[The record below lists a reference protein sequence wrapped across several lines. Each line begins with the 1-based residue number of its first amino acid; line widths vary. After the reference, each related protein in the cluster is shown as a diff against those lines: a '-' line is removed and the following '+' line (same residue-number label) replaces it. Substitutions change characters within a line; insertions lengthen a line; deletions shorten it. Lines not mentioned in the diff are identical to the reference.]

1 MIVNLTVEVIFK
13 TVDHVVFR
21 VKLLFLTIMFEQ
33 KMTAIKLLLI
43 DLGVRVR

>member
-1 MIVNLTVEVIFK
+1 MIVNLTLEVIFK
-13 TVDHVVFR
+13 TVHDVVFR
-21 VKLLFLTIMFEQ
+21 LKSLFLTIMFEQ